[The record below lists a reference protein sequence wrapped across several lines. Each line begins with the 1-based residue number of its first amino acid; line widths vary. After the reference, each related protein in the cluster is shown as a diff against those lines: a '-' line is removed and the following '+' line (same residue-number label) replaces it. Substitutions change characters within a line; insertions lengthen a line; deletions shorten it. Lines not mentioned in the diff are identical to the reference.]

1 MANVLRALRKRPLT
15 SLGVAGFGGIAAVA
29 GLVEAHAEW
38 QEQRS
43 ARDTTG
49 GSDV

>member
-1 MANVLRALRKRPLT
+1 MAVILRALRKRPFT
-15 SLGVAGFGGIAAVA
+15 SLGVAGFGGTVAVG

-43 ARDTTG
+43 AQDTTG
-49 GSDV
+49 M